1 VGGFGEGEGC
11 DGRGRGRRKRR
22 EKEQSK
28 KKTPEK
34 RKSGRIEDLA
44 VLFLLISATDGLLL
58 GPETRAKPVVIV
70 NSRARQYLE
79 DGDGNGMAVAVA
91 VATVVDDDVSETIK
105 SKSRYPFQEAR
116 ER

>member
-1 VGGFGEGEGC
+1 VVLEKERGAMGEGG
-11 DGRGRGRRKRR
+11 GKKRKR
-22 EKEQSK
+22 EK
-28 KKTPEK
+28 KKKKKNEK

-44 VLFLLISATDGLLL
+44 VLCLLISATDGLLL

-79 DGDGNGMAVAVA
+79 DGNGMVVAVA